1 MVYLA
6 SELGVTTQALLR
18 VLEFPSVAVSLHR
31 REHDGLGA
39 NVWWRHQH
47 PQHGVALRSD
57 TARNPFVFY
66 FADVTKDS
74 SGLRVEKSFCDDI
87 RHKKTLRKFR
97 HEQT

>member
-39 NVWWRHQH
+39 NVWWRHQ
-47 PQHGVALRSD
+47 P
-57 TARNPFVFY
+57 TAWSGFAIRHSPNPFVFY

-87 RHKKTLRKFR
+87 RHKTLRKFR